1 MSMELV
7 ATLAFYLG
15 ALGYTVA
22 AALFFVDLARP
33 EDTSQSGAWAPRV
46 LLLGGAF
53 HLLHIVVSSLLT
65 RICPV
70 ETLHFGLSFSAFV
83 AVAAYGLLYRRA
95 RLYATGAIV
104 APVALTF
111 LVLAQFVTSG
121 DPQPL
126 APLLMFHIAANV
138 LGIGLFLF
146 AGASGLLYLFQEHRL
161 RRKQTG
167 GISQKL
173 PSLDSLDRATHLLLL
188 AGFPLLT
195 FGVVT
200 GAVFAKRLFGF
211 EGAELARSLLGYATW
226 AVLASVLILRRVA
239 GVRGRRAAYGTL
251 AGLLCVLLVIVVY
264 AARPGGRPS

>member
-1 MSMELV
+1 MELV
-7 ATLAFYLG
+7 AALGFYLG

-22 AALFFVDLARP
+22 AALFFFDLARP
-33 EDTSQSGAWAPRV
+33 EDASPSSVWAPRV

-53 HLLHIVVSSLLT
+53 HLLHIVISSLLT

-95 RLYATGAIV
+95 KLYATGAIV

-126 APLLMFHIAANV
+126 APLLVFHIAANV

-167 GISQKL
+167 GLTQKL
-173 PSLDSLDRATHLLLL
+173 PSLDSLDRTTHLLLL

-264 AARPGGRPS
+264 AARPGGRGS